1 MGTREMTGNIGT
13 IAATAAGGC
22 KPVAASG
29 FDRIRSELRRPD
41 LDDGA
46 LQACIAEML
55 ECSSHLAAAD
65 RDRIADRL
73 LRGAEDDALR
83 RGALASL
90 CLPAPSAPMAMP
102 VQSLQRPPLFAR
114 LIPRLFGR
122 LRQG

>member
-1 MGTREMTGNIGT
+1 MTGNIGT

-22 KPVAASG
+22 QPVAASG

-46 LQACIAEML
+46 LRACIAEML
-55 ECSSHLAAAD
+55 ECSSHLAAD
-65 RDRIADRL
+65 RDRITDRL
-73 LRGAEDDALR
+73 LHGAENDDLR
-83 RGALASL
+83 RGALACL